1 MRSKRKQIDSQSRD
15 FKEFELEPLMKF
27 NEMQSAEA
35 QKILKKSNIDMSEE
49 EVADILVLLHTV
61 VKITLKE
68 LFSAEE

>member
-49 EVADILVLLHTV
+49 EVADILVLLHMV